1 MRFNLCMLQSLKN
14 SHIMRRETVLMK
26 TFIAPEMMTHVPM
39 CTHKNPH
46 TVMVLSDQ
54 SDLIQTEMARH
65 REINVDYASTEDILG
80 TLRNAPDKSFDVLLL
95 DTICDDSAVFAHINR
110 ILKEDALMVCRHPN
124 LDDVAGNTKLMQIL
138 GNYFKIIMPYYN
150 GAGETLLLCSKEY
163 HPTADLILQRSDLL
177 EGHQFYNCDVHIGVF
192 AMPQYIRKNYL
203 GIIRN

>member
-1 MRFNLCMLQSLKN
+1 
-14 SHIMRRETVLMK
+14 MK

-46 TVMVLSDQ
+46 AVMVLSDHP
-54 SDLIQTEMARH
+54 DLIKTEMARYK
-65 REINVDYASTEDILG
+65 EINVEYAGAKDLLG
-80 TLRNAPDKSFDVLLL
+80 SLRNFSDKSIDVLLL
-95 DTICDDSAVFAHINR
+95 DTICDDSAVFAHVNR
-110 ILKEDALMVCRHPN
+110 IIKEDALMVCRHPI
-124 LDDVAGNTKLMQIL
+124 LDDAAENTKLMQIL

-163 HPTADLILQRSDLL
+163 HPTADVILQRTDLL
-177 EGHQFYNCDVHIGVF
+177 EGQQFYNCDVHVGVF

>member
-1 MRFNLCMLQSLKN
+1 
-14 SHIMRRETVLMK
+14 MK
-26 TFIAPEMMTHVPM
+26 TFIAPEMMTHVAM
-39 CTHKNPH
+39 CTHKNPRS
-46 TVMVLSDQ
+46 VMVLTDHVPLLNEEMGRYRDIDVTYAGTN
-54 SDLIQTEMARH
+54 DL
-65 REINVDYASTEDILG
+65 LG
-80 TLRNAPDKSFDVLLL
+80 VLRNGADKSMDVLLL
-95 DTICDDSAVFAHINR
+95 DTLSDDSAVFAHVNR
-110 ILKEDALMVCRHPN
+110 LLKDDGLMVCKHPD
-124 LDDVAGNTKLMQIL
+124 LDDVAANTKLMQIL